1 MAGQP
6 AATFLTMA
14 EIYYRIDNSGEVGV
28 FVPGHGHKALWE
40 TQTEAIE
47 GARVISEHPDHAWR
61 SPVYVIHQLDTS
73 KGKDLGSIEVSFTKT
88 I

>member
-1 MAGQP
+1 MAGQRS
-6 AATFLTMA
+6 ATFLTMA

-28 FVPGHGHKALWE
+28 FVPGHGYKALWE

-47 GARVISEHPDHAWR
+47 GARTIAEHPDHAWR
-61 SPVYVIHQLDTS
+61 SHVYVIHQLDTS
-73 KGKDLGSIEVSFTKT
+73 KGKDLGSIEVSFRKT